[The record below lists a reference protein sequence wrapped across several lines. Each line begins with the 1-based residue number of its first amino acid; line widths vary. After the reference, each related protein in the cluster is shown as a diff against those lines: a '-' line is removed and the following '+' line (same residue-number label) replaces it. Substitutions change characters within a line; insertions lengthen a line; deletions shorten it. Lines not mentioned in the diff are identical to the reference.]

1 MLEEVRIRSLGVIT
15 DAVLELSG
23 GFTVITGET
32 GAGKTMLV
40 TGLGLLLGARAD
52 PGSVRAGSATAV
64 VEGRFAVAPGSRAAQ
79 RAVEAGADLD
89 DGALLVAR
97 SVAST
102 GRGRAHAG
110 GRAVPVA
117 VLSELADDL
126 VAVHGQSEQV
136 LLRSPA
142 RQRLA
147 LDRFAGEDVAVPL
160 QRYTAAWR
168 RLAALDDEVAAIT
181 SAALARSAEAELL
194 RAGLA
199 RVAAVAPAPGEDR
212 ALAAEADRLD
222 HAEELRAAASQAH
235 AALTGDPMS
244 DGGPDA
250 ASLVEAARR
259 PLELVRQHDPTLGSL
274 ADQLHEVGYLIA
286 DAAAE
291 LASAAE
297 AVDVDPVR
305 LEAVQERRAQ
315 LTALVRAL
323 PAVLAA
329 AAPAGSAAPGP
340 GATAAP
346 EGVDAVLAWAERA
359 SPRLLELDGDVDRT
373 AGLRAEREALVAELV
388 DLAARLTAARVEA
401 AGRLGALATA
411 ELPGL
416 AMPHAQL
423 VVDVS
428 PTSSASSAS
437 VASSAPAPGDAPAR
451 GVAGLGPSGADD
463 VALMLRPSPGQ
474 PERPIA
480 KGASGGELSRVMLAL
495 ELVLAASDV
504 VPTFVFDEV
513 DAGVGGRAAVGI
525 GRRLARLARDRQV
538 IVVTH
543 LPQVAAWADQHLLVA
558 KAVDGQVTVSGV
570 TALDGEER
578 VVELARM
585 LAGQE
590 DSGSARAHAEELL
603 VAAAAERGTAAEET
617 AQGAGRGVGR
627 GAGRGAGRGPRTVSA
642 RA

>member
-1 MLEEVRIRSLGVIT
+1 MLEEVRLRNLGVIT
-15 DAVLELSG
+15 DATLELSG

-52 PGSVRAGSATAV
+52 AGAVRRGADSAL
-64 VEGRFAVAPGSRAAQ
+64 VEGRFVVTPGSRAAE
-79 RAVEAGADLD
+79 RAAEAGAELD
-89 DGALLVAR
+89 DDVLIVAR
-97 SVAST
+97 SVSAS

-110 GRAVPVA
+110 GRSVPVA

-147 LDRFAGEDVAVPL
+147 LDRFAGAAVAEPL
-160 QRYTAAWR
+160 ERYTAAWR
-168 RLAALDDEVAAIT
+168 RLGVLDAELAEIT
-181 SAALARSAEAELL
+181 ATARERAAEAELL
-194 RAGLA
+194 RAGLGQ
-199 RVAAVAPAPGEDR
+199 VEAVAPQPGEDR
-212 ALAAEADRLD
+212 ALAVEADRLD
-222 HAEELRAAASQAH
+222 HAEELRAAAALAH
-235 AALTGDPMS
+235 AALTGDPLA
-244 DGGPDA
+244 DDAPDA
-250 ASLVEAARR
+250 ASLIEAARR
-259 PLELVRQHDPTLGSL
+259 PLEAVREHDPDLGSL
-274 ADQLHEVGYLIA
+274 ADQLAEVGYLVA

-297 AVDVDPVR
+297 AVEVDPVR
-305 LEAVQERRAQ
+305 LAAVQERRAA
-315 LTALVRAL
+315 LAALVRAL
-323 PAVLAA
+323 PVSVPDRSARANDDDES
-329 AAPAGSAAPGP
+329 AP
-340 GATAAP
+340 T
-346 EGVDAVLAWAERA
+346 GVDAVLAWAEQA
-359 SPRLLELDGDVDRT
+359 SPRLLELDGDGDRT
-373 AGLRAEREALVAELV
+373 ADLRAERAELV
-388 DLAARLTAARVEA
+388 GQLLQLASELTAARTEA
-401 AGRLGALATA
+401 AQRLGELATA
-411 ELPGL
+411 ELPEL

-423 VVDVS
+423 LVQVS
-428 PTSSASSAS
+428 PSPASA
-437 VASSAPAPGDAPAR
+437 GDREGLP
-451 GVAGLGPSGADD
+451 GLGASGADD
-463 VALMLRPSPGQ
+463 VALLLRPSPGQ
-474 PERPIA
+474 VERPLA

-513 DAGVGGRAAVGI
+513 DAGVGGKAAVGI

-538 IVVTH
+538 VVVTH
-543 LPQVAAWADQHLLVA
+543 LPQVAAWADQHLRVA

-603 VAAAAERGTAAEET
+603 VAAAKER
-617 AQGAGRGVGR
+617 
-627 GAGRGAGRGPRTVSA
+627 
-642 RA
+642 

>member
-15 DAVLELSG
+15 DATLELSG

-52 PGSVRAGSATAV
+52 AGSVRRGADSAV
-64 VEGRFAVAPGSRAAQ
+64 VEGRFLVAPGSRAAA
-79 RAVEAGADLD
+79 RAAEAGAELD
-89 DGALLVAR
+89 DDVLIVAR
-97 SVAST
+97 SVSAT

-110 GRAVPVA
+110 GRSVPVA

-142 RQRLA
+142 RQRQA
-147 LDRFAGEDVAVPL
+147 LDRFAADAVAEPL
-160 QRYTAAWR
+160 GRYAAAWR
-168 RLAALDDEVAAIT
+168 RLGALDAE
-181 SAALARSAEAELL
+181 LAEIVTTARERAAEAELL
-194 RAGLA
+194 RAGLDQ
-199 RVAAVAPAPGEDR
+199 VEAVAPQPGEDR

-222 HAEELRAAASQAH
+222 HAEELRAAAALAH
-235 AALTGDPMS
+235 AALTGDPLAE
-244 DGGPDA
+244 DAPDA
-250 ASLVEAARR
+250 ASLIEAARR
-259 PLELVRQHDPTLGSL
+259 PLEAVREHDPHLGSL
-274 ADQLHEVGYLIA
+274 ADQLAEVGYLVA

-305 LEAVQERRAQ
+305 LAAVQDRRAQ

-323 PAVLAA
+323 PAAVPDRAA
-329 AAPAGSAAPGP
+329 QADDAP
-340 GATAAP
+340 T
-346 EGVDAVLAWAERA
+346 GVDAVLAWAEAA
-359 SPRLLELDGDVDRT
+359 SPRLLELDGDGDRT
-373 AGLRAEREALVAELV
+373 ADLRAERDGLVAQL
-388 DLAARLTAARVEA
+388 LAVAAEVTAARASA
-401 AGRLGALATA
+401 AERLSELATA

-423 VVDVS
+423 LVQVAPS
-428 PTSSASSAS
+428 PPSSADREGL
-437 VASSAPAPGDAPAR
+437 P
-451 GVAGLGPSGADD
+451 GLGATGADD
-463 VALMLRPSPGQ
+463 VALLLRPSPGQ
-474 PERPIA
+474 AERPLA

-513 DAGVGGRAAVGI
+513 DAGVGGKAAVGI

-538 IVVTH
+538 VVVTH
-543 LPQVAAWADQHLLVA
+543 LPQVAAWADQHLRVA

-590 DSGSARAHAEELL
+590 ESGSARAHAEELL
-603 VAAAAERGTAAEET
+603 VAAAKER
-617 AQGAGRGVGR
+617 
-627 GAGRGAGRGPRTVSA
+627 
-642 RA
+642 

>member
-15 DAVLELSG
+15 DATLELSG

-52 PGSVRAGSATAV
+52 AGSVRRGAESAV
-64 VEGRFAVAPGSRAAQ
+64 VEGRFVVAPGSRAAR
-79 RAVEAGADLD
+79 RAEEAGAELD
-89 DGALLVAR
+89 DDVLIVAR
-97 SVAST
+97 SVSAS

-110 GRAVPVA
+110 GRSVPVA

-142 RQRLA
+142 RQRQA
-147 LDRFAGEDVAVPL
+147 LDRFAGAAVAEPL
-160 QRYTAAWR
+160 ERYSAAWR
-168 RLAALDDEVAAIT
+168 RLGALDAELAEIVAT
-181 SAALARSAEAELL
+181 ARDRAAEAELL
-194 RAGLA
+194 RAGLDQ
-199 RVAAVAPAPGEDR
+199 VEAVAPQPGEDR

-222 HAEELRAAASQAH
+222 HAEELRAAAALAH
-235 AALTGDPMS
+235 AALTGDPLAE
-244 DGGPDA
+244 DAPDA
-250 ASLVEAARR
+250 ASLIEAARR
-259 PLELVRQHDPTLGSL
+259 PLEAVREHDPHLGSL
-274 ADQLHEVGYLIA
+274 ADQLAEVGYLVA

-305 LEAVQERRAQ
+305 LASVQDRRAQ

-323 PAVLAA
+323 PA
-329 AAPAGSAAPGP
+329 
-340 GATAAP
+340 ATADRSALDDDAP
-346 EGVDAVLAWAERA
+346 TGVDAVLAWAERA
-359 SPRLLELDGDVDRT
+359 SPRLLELDGDGDRT
-373 AGLRAEREALVAELV
+373 ADLRAEREVLVAQLL
-388 DLAARLTAARVEA
+388 DLAAEVTAARSA
-401 AGRLGALATA
+401 AAERLGELATA

-423 VVDVS
+423 MVQVS
-428 PTSSASSAS
+428 PAAPSA
-437 VASSAPAPGDAPAR
+437 GDREQLP
-451 GVAGLGPSGADD
+451 GLGASGADD
-463 VALMLRPSPGQ
+463 VALLLRPSPGQ
-474 PERPIA
+474 AERPLA
-480 KGASGGELSRVMLAL
+480 KGASGGELSRIMLAL

-513 DAGVGGRAAVGI
+513 DAGVGGKAAVGI

-538 IVVTH
+538 VVVTH
-543 LPQVAAWADQHLLVA
+543 LPQVAAWADQHLRVA

-590 DSGSARAHAEELL
+590 ESGSARAHAEELL
-603 VAAAAERGTAAEET
+603 VAAAKER
-617 AQGAGRGVGR
+617 
-627 GAGRGAGRGPRTVSA
+627 
-642 RA
+642 

>member
-1 MLEEVRIRSLGVIT
+1 VRAVLEEVRIRSLGVIT
-15 DAVLELSG
+15 DATLELSG

-52 PGSVRAGSATAV
+52 AGSVRRGADSAV
-64 VEGRFAVAPGSRAAQ
+64 VEGRFVVAPGSRAAQ
-79 RAVEAGADLD
+79 RATDAGAELD
-89 DGALLVAR
+89 DDVLIVAR
-97 SVAST
+97 SVSAS

-110 GRAVPVA
+110 GRSVPVA

-142 RQRLA
+142 RQRQA
-147 LDRFAGEDVAVPL
+147 LDRFAGAAVAEPL
-160 QRYTAAWR
+160 ERYTALWR
-168 RLAALDDEVAAIT
+168 RLGALDAE
-181 SAALARSAEAELL
+181 LADIVTTARERAAEAELL
-194 RAGLA
+194 RAGLDQ
-199 RVAAVAPAPGEDR
+199 VEAVAPQPGEDR

-222 HAEELRAAASQAH
+222 HAEDLRAAAALAH
-235 AALTGDPMS
+235 AALTGDPLAE
-244 DGGPDA
+244 DAPDA
-250 ASLVEAARR
+250 ASLIEAARR
-259 PLELVRQHDPTLGSL
+259 PLEAVREHDPHLGSL
-274 ADQLHEVGYLIA
+274 ADQLAEVGYLVA

-305 LEAVQERRAQ
+305 LASVQDRRAR

-323 PAVLAA
+323 PA
-329 AAPAGSAAPGP
+329 AAPDPADEAAPS
-340 GATAAP
+340 
-346 EGVDAVLAWAERA
+346 GVDAVLAWAERA
-359 SPRLLELDGDVDRT
+359 SPRLLELDGDGDRT
-373 AGLRAEREALVAELV
+373 ADLRAEREVLVAQLV
-388 DLAARLTAARVEA
+388 EVAGEVTDARAEAAR
-401 AGRLGALATA
+401 RLGELATA
-411 ELPGL
+411 ELPEL

-423 VVDVS
+423 LVQVS
-428 PTSSASSAS
+428 PSPPSASDRDGL
-437 VASSAPAPGDAPAR
+437 P
-451 GVAGLGPSGADD
+451 GLGASGADD
-463 VALMLRPSPGQ
+463 VALLLRPSPGQ
-474 PERPIA
+474 AERPLA

-513 DAGVGGRAAVGI
+513 DAGVGGKAAVGI

-538 IVVTH
+538 VVVTH
-543 LPQVAAWADQHLLVA
+543 LPQVAAWADQHLRVA

-590 DSGSARAHAEELL
+590 ESGSARAHAEELL
-603 VAAAAERGTAAEET
+603 VAAAKER
-617 AQGAGRGVGR
+617 
-627 GAGRGAGRGPRTVSA
+627 
-642 RA
+642 

>member
-15 DAVLELSG
+15 DATLELSG

-52 PGSVRAGSATAV
+52 AGSVRRGADTAV
-64 VEGRFAVAPGSRAAQ
+64 VEGRFTVAPGSRAAE
-79 RAVEAGADLD
+79 RAVEAGAELD
-89 DGALLVAR
+89 DDVLIVAR
-97 SVAST
+97 SVAAS

-136 LLRSPA
+136 LLRSSA
-142 RQRLA
+142 RQRQA
-147 LDRFAGEDVAVPL
+147 LDRFAGAAVGEPL
-160 QRYTAAWR
+160 TRYRALWR
-168 RLAALDDEVAAIT
+168 RLSALDAEIAAIT
-181 SAALARSAEAELL
+181 SAARERAAEAELL

-199 RVAAVAPAPGEDR
+199 QVEAVAPQPGEDR

-222 HAEELRAAASQAH
+222 HAEELRAAAALAH
-235 AALTGDPMS
+235 AALAGDPLA
-244 DGGPDA
+244 DDAPDA
-250 ASLVEAARR
+250 ASLVDAARR
-259 PLELVRQHDPTLGSL
+259 PLELVREHDPHLGSL
-274 ADQLHEVGYLIA
+274 ADQLAEVGYLIA

-305 LEAVQERRAQ
+305 LASVQDRRAE
-315 LTALVRAL
+315 LAALVRAL
-323 PAVLAA
+323 PAASQRAAELAA
-329 AAPAGSAAPGP
+329 SGSAQ
-340 GATAAP
+340 AP
-346 EGVDAVLAWAERA
+346 EGVDAVLAWAEVA
-359 SPRLLELDGDVDRT
+359 SPRLLELDGDQDRT
-373 AGLRAEREALVAELV
+373 AGLREEREGLVAQLLELAGV
-388 DLAARLTAARVEA
+388 VTAARTA
-401 AGRLGALATA
+401 AALDLSARATA
-411 ELPGL
+411 ELPEL

-423 VVDVS
+423 LVQV
-428 PTSSASSAS
+428 T
-437 VASSAPAPGDAPAR
+437 PAQPGPEQTGAA
-451 GVAGLGPSGADD
+451 GLAGLGPSGADE
-463 VALMLRPSPGQ
+463 VSFLLRPSPGQ

-525 GRRLARLARDRQV
+525 GRRLARLARERQV

-543 LPQVAAWADQHLLVA
+543 LPQVAAWADQHLRVA

-570 TALDGEER
+570 SALDGEER
-578 VVELARM
+578 VAELARM

-603 VAAAAERGTAAEET
+603 VAAARER
-617 AQGAGRGVGR
+617 
-627 GAGRGAGRGPRTVSA
+627 
-642 RA
+642 